1 MDLIEDSL
9 MNEADWLCD
18 HNIGLENTLW
28 DSLSDK
34 GSNSSDASSG
44 FSDCSKQYDPC
55 DGLSLDDFLPP
66 LAQSTTN
73 TATAAKNTAIIK
85 KVKREK
91 KIITSNPN
99 VKIIKIEADQDG
111 YEENCI
117 ESRLGAITESA
128 TRPNETI
135 TNSRMKRSHACDSA
149 IKVEH
154 ERKNDIIEQA
164 MTSSLTGA
172 ELKAYK
178 RHQRMIRNRES
189 ASLSRQRRKAHLE
202 QIELRNRQLEKENKL
217 LQQQVRQMRAQLAGY
232 HQTVYVEVPT
242 LTTATLT
249 TN

>member
-1 MDLIEDSL
+1 
-9 MNEADWLCD
+9 
-18 HNIGLENTLW
+18 
-28 DSLSDK
+28 
-34 GSNSSDASSG
+34 
-44 FSDCSKQYDPC
+44 
-55 DGLSLDDFLPP
+55 
-66 LAQSTTN
+66 
-73 TATAAKNTAIIK
+73 
-85 KVKREK
+85 
-91 KIITSNPN
+91 
-99 VKIIKIEADQDG
+99 
-111 YEENCI
+111 
-117 ESRLGAITESA
+117 
-128 TRPNETI
+128 
-135 TNSRMKRSHACDSA
+135 
-149 IKVEH
+149 
-154 ERKNDIIEQA
+154 